1 MDALTSLPRINTQS
15 ISNRVYEILREKILS
30 GVLAPHMRL
39 DLQSIGK
46 QLGISR
52 TPLREALYQ
61 LEIDGL
67 IEINP
72 RSGTYVTD
80 LSPVD
85 VAECCEVR
93 RVLEVYAVELAV
105 QRASDEEIKTLQT
118 LVQELRELTAAK
130 DPDAVYAR
138 HLRLDHEFHKQ
149 IVALA
154 RNSRLSRAHAHENI
168 QEQIKRIKHIRYS
181 QSGPDLDIIQRE
193 HERILAAFKAR
204 DTEAAK
210 AAMDAHL
217 RRAAKTLLTDMGVES
232 ERV

>member
-1 MDALTSLPRINTQS
+1 MDTLTNLPRINSQS

-30 GVLAPHMRL
+30 GEMPPGMRL
-39 DLQSIGK
+39 DLQSIAK

-52 TPLREALYQ
+52 TPLKEALYQ
-61 LEIDGL
+61 LEIEGL
-67 IEINP
+67 VEINP
-72 RSGTYVTD
+72 RSGTYVADPT
-80 LSPVD
+80 PED
-85 VAECCEVR
+85 VAECCEIR

-105 QRASDEEIKTLQT
+105 QRASDEEIKMLEA
-118 LVQELRELTAAK
+118 LVHELKELTAAQ
-130 DPDAVYAR
+130 DPDAIYAR

-168 QEQIKRIKHIRYS
+168 QEQIKRIKRIRYS
-181 QSGPDLDIIQRE
+181 QSGPDLDVIQQE
-193 HERILAAFKAR
+193 HERIMAAFKAR
-204 DTEAAK
+204 DAEAAK

-232 ERV
+232 

>member
-1 MDALTSLPRINTQS
+1 MDTLTTLPRINAQS
-15 ISNRVYEILREKILS
+15 ISNRVYEILRERILN
-30 GVLAPHMRL
+30 GEFAPGARL
-39 DLQSIGK
+39 DVASIAK
-46 QLGISR
+46 QLGVSR
-52 TPLREALYQ
+52 TPLNEALNQ

-80 LSPVD
+80 LTPDD

-105 QRASDEEIKTLQT
+105 QRASDEDIRTLQA
-118 LVQELRELTAAK
+118 LVQGLAELAAVK

-138 HLRLDHEFHKQ
+138 HLRLDHEFHRQ

-154 RNSRLSRAHAHENI
+154 RNSRLSRAHTHENI
-168 QEQIKRIKHIRYS
+168 QEQIKRIKRIRYS
-181 QSGPDLDIIQRE
+181 QSGRDLDVIQQE
-193 HERILAAFKAR
+193 HERIVAAFKAH
-204 DTEAAK
+204 DVEAAK

-232 ERV
+232 

>member
-1 MDALTSLPRINTQS
+1 MATLPRINAQS
-15 ISNRVYEILREKILS
+15 ISNRVYEILREKILN
-30 GVLAPHMRL
+30 GEFAPGERL
-39 DLQSIGK
+39 DIASIAK
-46 QLGISR
+46 QLGVSR
-52 TPLREALYQ
+52 TPLKEALNQ

-72 RSGTYVTD
+72 RSGTYVAD
-80 LSPVD
+80 LTPED

-105 QRASDEEIKTLQT
+105 QHASDEDIKRLEA
-118 LVQELRELTAAK
+118 LVQELKELTAAK
-130 DPDAVYAR
+130 DPDVIYAR

-181 QSGPDLDIIQRE
+181 RSGPDLDIIQQE
-193 HERILAAFKAR
+193 HERIMAAFKAR
-204 DTEAAK
+204 DAEAAK

-232 ERV
+232 QRV

>member
-1 MDALTSLPRINTQS
+1 MDALTTLPRINAQS
-15 ISNRVYEILREKILS
+15 ISNRVYEIMREKILN
-30 GVLAPHMRL
+30 GELPPGMRL

-52 TPLREALYQ
+52 TPLKEALYQ

-67 IEINP
+67 VEINP
-72 RSGTYVTD
+72 RSGTYVSD
-80 LSPVD
+80 LSPD
-85 VAECCEVR
+85 NVAECCEVR
-93 RVLEVYAVELAV
+93 RVLEVYAVEVAV
-105 QRASDEEIKTLQT
+105 QRASDEDIKTLRT
-118 LVQELRELTAAK
+118 LVQELAELAAVK

-168 QEQIKRIKHIRYS
+168 QEQIKRIKRIRYS
-181 QSGPDLDIIQRE
+181 QSGRDLDVIQQE
-193 HERILAAFKAR
+193 HERIMAAFQAR
-204 DTEAAK
+204 DAKAAK

-217 RRAAKTLLTDMGVES
+217 RRAAKTLLADMGVES
-232 ERV
+232 